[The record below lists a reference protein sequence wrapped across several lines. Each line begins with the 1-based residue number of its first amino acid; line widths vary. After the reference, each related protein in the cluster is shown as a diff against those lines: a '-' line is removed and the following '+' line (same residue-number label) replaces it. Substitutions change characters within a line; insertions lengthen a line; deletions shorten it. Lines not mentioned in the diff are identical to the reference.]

1 MIGYNL
7 YIKGNKINNKP
18 LSVDMLRKIIANG
31 KFSKQVGD
39 NVYKQYNIK
48 DIKVIKSIIV

>member
-18 LSVDMLRKIIANG
+18 LSVDMLRKIISNG

-39 NVYKQYNIK
+39 DVYKQYNIN
-48 DIKVIKSIIV
+48 DIKIIKSIIV